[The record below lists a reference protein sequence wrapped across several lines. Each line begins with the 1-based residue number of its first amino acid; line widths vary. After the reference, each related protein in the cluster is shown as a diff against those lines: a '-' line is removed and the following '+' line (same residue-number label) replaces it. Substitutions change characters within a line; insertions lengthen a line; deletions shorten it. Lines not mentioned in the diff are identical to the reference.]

1 MSGVSGNYSVTQTFT
16 RNVEKADIKFA
27 RKHEGES
34 LAKAPNQNIETGTR
48 GAFKN
53 SLSFLKDSLKGF
65 FESPIGK
72 KLEFLKDRIELR
84 TIQKGEVATAQRS
97 DRRHVALAG
106 NNVRPFTAPSS
117 NDTAEA
123 MVMLK
128 NRGSGSERL
137 AAQLTV
143 SLGKWLGEA
152 EARAKEN
159 GTDLKTEMIRIATS
173 LASSINKEDFAT
185 LHLPHLREIAAQ
197 LKSEFRHDKAEMLE
211 RIIGA
216 FSQILTQE
224 NAVEKFHDTARTY
237 ITEFTKDTKMFWRT
251 NDAMGGEAALKSLVA
266 HGFSNEFSH
275 QIGMSMKPMLL
286 TEPFHSIDVNEP
298 THLDV
303 TETQAK
309 ELGRFAESILQKL
322 ESFEL
327 TDGMKDALGLVSN
340 DIAELRPGEKGPL
353 TRQFFQ
359 NAIVLKG
366 IAGSVVDSQTFSL
379 AVRILSEALGQDHG
393 GDTPLARETI
403 AFREKFGDRLEAMLI
418 HFGMPEYSRR

>member
-34 LAKAPNQNIETGTR
+34 LAKAPNQKIETGTR
-48 GAFKN
+48 GAFK
-53 SLSFLKDSLKGF
+53 SSISFFGDSFKGF
-65 FESPIGK
+65 FETPFGK

-97 DRRHVALAG
+97 DRRDVALAG
-106 NNVRPFTAPSS
+106 SNVRPFTAPSS

-123 MVMLK
+123 MEMLK
-128 NRGSGSERL
+128 NRGSGNERL
-137 AAQLTV
+137 TAQLTV

-152 EARAKEN
+152 ETRAKEN

-173 LASSINKEDFAT
+173 LASNIGDEDFKI
-185 LHLPHLREIAAQ
+185 LHLPQLRDIAAQ
-197 LKSEFRHDKAEMLE
+197 LRSEFRHEKAALLE
-211 RIIGA
+211 EIVGA
-216 FSQILTQE
+216 FGKVLTQE
-224 NAVEKFHDTARTY
+224 KAVEKFHGTARTY
-237 ITEFTKDTKMFWRT
+237 ITEFTGEPKMFWRNNKT
-251 NDAMGGEAALKSLVA
+251 GGEQELKSLVA
-266 HGFSNEFSH
+266 HGFTNELSNR
-275 QIGMSMKPMLL
+275 IVNDIKPMLL
-286 TEPFHSIDVNEP
+286 AEPFRSIDINEP
-298 THLDV
+298 MHLDV

-309 ELGRFAESILQKL
+309 ELGRLAESILQKL

-366 IAGSVVDSQTFSL
+366 VAGSVSGSQTFTL
-379 AVRILSEALGQDHG
+379 AARILSEAMGRDHG
-393 GDTPLARETI
+393 GNTPFDRETS
-403 AFREKFGDRLEAMLI
+403 AFREQFGKRLEAMLV
-418 HFGMPEYSRR
+418 HFGMPEYARR